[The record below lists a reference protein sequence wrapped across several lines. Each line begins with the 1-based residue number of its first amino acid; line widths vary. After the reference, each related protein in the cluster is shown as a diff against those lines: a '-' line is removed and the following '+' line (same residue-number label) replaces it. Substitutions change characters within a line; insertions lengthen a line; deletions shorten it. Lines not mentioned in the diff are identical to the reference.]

1 MPVGIPTK
9 TQKMIV
15 EAAEEVVEA
24 NNALRK
30 AVEKRDGLIIVAAD
44 TLEAVPESISQ
55 DASEF
60 ALTLDEAQLAD
71 ALAMAEAMDTA
82 DELDEA
88 ANANTAE

>member
-1 MPVGIPTK
+1 MPVGIPPK

-44 TLEAVPESISQ
+44 VLGAVPNSINR

-60 ALTLDEAQLAD
+60 ALTLDEEQL
-71 ALAMAEAMDTA
+71 AEAMDKA